1 MENIVAAIDFSEITP
16 TVIEQAAEIARCFG
30 SQLWLLHIAAP
41 EPEFVGYGT
50 GPQSKRDWRAK
61 TLKEEH
67 QYIQGQARELS
78 QSGIKVTALLLQGE
92 TVETILREAAKLN
105 AEMIVVGSH
114 GHGALYKAILGSV
127 SEGIIHK
134 ASCPVLIVPYRH
146 PKPFKGYQK
155 EIEENE

>member
-1 MENIVAAIDFSEITP
+1 MENIVAAIDFSEMTP
-16 TVIEQAAEIARCFG
+16 TVVERAAEIARSFG

-61 TLKEEH
+61 TLREEH
-67 QYIQGQARELS
+67 RYLQGQARELS

-92 TVETILREAAKLN
+92 TVATILREAAKLK

-114 GHGALYKAILGSV
+114 GHGALHKAILGSV
-127 SEGIIHK
+127 SEGIIQK
-134 ASCPVLIVPYRH
+134 ASCPVLIVPSGH
-146 PKPFKGYQK
+146 PTPSRDTRRR
-155 EIEENE
+155 

>member
-1 MENIVAAIDFSEITP
+1 MENI
-16 TVIEQAAEIARCFG
+16 
-30 SQLWLLHIAAP
+30 
-41 EPEFVGYGT
+41 
-50 GPQSKRDWRAK
+50 
-61 TLKEEH
+61 KEEH
-67 QYIQGQARELS
+67 RYIQGQARELS

-146 PKPFKGYQK
+146 PNPFKRYQK
-155 EIEENE
+155 EIGENE